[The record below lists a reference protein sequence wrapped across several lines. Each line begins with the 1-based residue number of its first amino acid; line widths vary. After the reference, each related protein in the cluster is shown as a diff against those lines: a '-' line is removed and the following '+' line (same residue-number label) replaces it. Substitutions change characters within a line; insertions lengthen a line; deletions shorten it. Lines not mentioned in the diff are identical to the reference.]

1 MISGLVISYIWAAVI
16 FVVGIILMVC
26 GFIFMKHARRY
37 KKMQEE
43 LVKKVEIRTK
53 KEYNKIAL
61 MSPKDLNT
69 YLTQT
74 FAKMLEVESQAHIS
88 EKDFEATTKL
98 FAYSLAALVDFL
110 GPETIDAIDYY
121 YGKDYV
127 QRWAQYSYRLI
138 EARRLTDSVV
148 NKAMIYE
155 SLTNHMV

>member
-1 MISGLVISYIWAAVI
+1 MISGLVLAYILAVCI
-16 FVVGIILMVC
+16 FVTGVILLVC
-26 GFIFMKHARRY
+26 GFIFMSHARKY

-43 LVKKVEIRTK
+43 LVKKIEIRTK

-74 FAKMLEVESQAHIS
+74 FAKMLEVESQARVS

-98 FAYSLAALVDFL
+98 FAYSLVALMDFL

-148 NKAMIYE
+148 NKTMIYE
-155 SLTNHMV
+155 SLTSQMV